1 MMRAVLIGADLEE
14 NLGLGMVAAAA
25 LADGHQV
32 QVVPFDGDETEA
44 LARRIAAGAPDVVGL
59 GMQFQPRAREH
70 LGLARALRE
79 AGYSGH
85 ITAGGQL
92 ATLAWERVLEQGGI
106 DSVVLHDGEET
117 FPALLRALE
126 QATPLQ
132 QVAGL
137 ALPGVGGAR
146 RTAPRGLV
154 HDLDRLPL
162 AHRYRPH
169 AIHMGVPFIP
179 VLGGRG
185 CWGRCAF
192 CSIRSFYRGGRAAG
206 GGSALRLRSPQNLAA
221 EMALLWLQAGGR
233 AVFCFH
239 DDNLLLPRPEGS
251 LARLQAIRAELDRHG
266 VGRVALVGKCRP
278 DVLTPELARALR
290 ELGVVRLFVGVEN
303 ASQRG
308 ADHLGRGVDVA
319 QARRAVEA
327 CQEAGIFCC
336 YNLLVFEPEATLAD
350 IEQNVAF
357 IRAHPYFPV
366 NFCRAEAY
374 VGTALHD
381 RLGAAGKLWGDA
393 MGGDYRL
400 EDDRAETLFRICA
413 AAFRER
419 NFARRGVHNRYMGL
433 GYSAKLLE
441 VFYPAGERRDALID
455 EAERL
460 TRAIALETAD
470 LLEEA
475 ITIARGLAPEQHDR
489 IEREAVLLALRVAAA
504 DRDRHAHLDRLF
516 GEMEAFVTE
525 QLAPPERRR
534 ARRARLLHAAQSLA
548 RALAVAGLLGGGGMT
563 LEACGDGRAIG
574 DAGADIWPT
583 DDAPNPYDDIW
594 PTDDAP
600 NPYDDIWPTDDAPS
614 SDWTVDGMVVDPAP
628 DMVVDPP
635 PPPDM
640 QGPQDAGA
648 PQARR
653 GGEQPLD
660 SWHDSGPRRVR
671 RSPDLP
677 LYDPPLPVLE
687 AERRGESVV
696 VRLCCGGG
704 RPVNTRWE
712 GDGRIE
718 GEGMEVRWVPEC
730 DDDQIRVA
738 VRSTGGVA
746 VVTLRAR
753 AV

>member
-1 MMRAVLIGADLEE
+1 MRAVLIGADLEE

-32 QVVPFDGDETEA
+32 QVVPFDGDETGA

-59 GMQFQPRAREH
+59 GMQFQHRAREH

-92 ATLAWERVLEQGGI
+92 ATLAWERVLEQRGI

-126 QATPLQ
+126 RATPLE

-137 ALPGVGGAR
+137 ALPGDRGPQ
-146 RTAPRGLV
+146 RTTPRGLV
-154 HDLDRLPL
+154 RDLDRLSL
-162 AHRYRPH
+162 AHRYRSH

-192 CSIRSFYRGGRAAG
+192 CSIRSFYRGGRASG

-221 EMALLWLQAGGR
+221 EMALLWHRAGGR

-239 DDNLLLPRPEGS
+239 DDNLLLPRPQDT
-251 LARLQAIRAELDRHG
+251 LARLRAIRAELDRHG
-266 VGRVALVGKCRP
+266 VGRAALVGKCRP
-278 DVLTPELARALR
+278 DALTPELARKLR

-319 QARRAVEA
+319 QAHRAVEA
-327 CQEAGIFCC
+327 CREAGIFCC

-381 RLGAAGKLWGDA
+381 RLRAAGKLWGDA

-455 EAERL
+455 EAEQL
-460 TRAIALETAD
+460 TRAIALETAG

-475 ITIARGLAPEQHDR
+475 IGIARGLAPEQHDR

-516 GEMEAFVTE
+516 DEMEAFVAE
-525 QLAPPERRR
+525 QLAPPAPRRR
-534 ARRARLLHAAQSLA
+534 ARRARMVQAARSLA
-548 RALAVAGLLGGGGMT
+548 RALAMAGLLSGGGTVLKG
-563 LEACGDGRAIG
+563 CG
-574 DAGADIWPT
+574 
-583 DDAPNPYDDIW
+583 DDIW

-600 NPYDDIWPTDDAPS
+600 SPDSSDIWPTDDAPGPYDDIWPTDDAPS

-628 DMVVDPP
+628 DMVVDPS

-653 GGEQPLD
+653 GGERPLD

-671 RSPDLP
+671 RSSDLP
-677 LYDPPLPVLE
+677 LHDPPLPSLQ
-687 AERRGESVV
+687 AERDGESVV
-696 VRLCCGGG
+696 VRLCGGGG
-704 RPVNTRWE
+704 RPVSTRWE